1 MRDQAERLR
10 QIIDDIKVNQLK
22 NQANLIN
29 TVKKR
34 NAKVITV
41 TSGKGGVGKTNV
53 TINLAVMLSDMGYRV
68 VILDADF
75 GLANIDILFGI
86 VPKYTLY
93 DVISGNKNILEVLCE
108 GPKEIKFVSGGSGME
123 ELVKLNK
130 NQLEQFVNN
139 ISLLDKICDIILI
152 DTGAGLSDKVIS
164 FVMASD
170 EVILVTTPEP
180 TSITDAYAL
189 TKMISNR
196 DKSKI
201 IKVIVNR
208 AENAKEANDILNK
221 LSIVTSKFLSYKL
234 YPLGYILQDDAVIR
248 SVKTQQPFTLSF
260 PKSNAARLIK
270 DIAKKLVDVEET
282 INQKENSGVRGFV
295 SKLTSLLYR

>member
-1 MRDQAERLR
+1 MRDQADRLR
-10 QIIDDIKVNQLK
+10 QIIDNIKIKQST
-22 NQANLIN
+22 NQAKLIS
-29 TVKKR
+29 TVQKR
-34 NAKVITV
+34 NAKVISV

-53 TINLAVMLSDMGYRV
+53 TINLAIMLSDLGYRV

-86 VPKYTLY
+86 VPKYTLL
-93 DVISGNKNILEVLCE
+93 DVISNKKNILQVLCD
-108 GPKEIKFVSGGSGME
+108 GPKNVKFVSGGSGVE

-196 DKSKI
+196 DNNKI

-208 AENAKEANDILNK
+208 AENVREANDILNK
-221 LSIVTSKFLSYKL
+221 LSIVTNKFLSFKIYQ
-234 YPLGYILQDDAVIR
+234 LGYILQDDAVIK
-248 SVKTQQPFTLSF
+248 SVKSQQPFSLSY
-260 PKSNAARLIK
+260 PKSNATRLIK
-270 DIAKKLVDVEET
+270 EIAKKLVDVEEPV
-282 INQKENSGVRGFV
+282 NQIENLGVKGFV

>member
-1 MRDQAERLR
+1 
-10 QIIDDIKVNQLK
+10 
-22 NQANLIN
+22 
-29 TVKKR
+29 
-34 NAKVITV
+34 
-41 TSGKGGVGKTNV
+41 
-53 TINLAVMLSDMGYRV
+53 MLSDMGYRV

-86 VPKYTLY
+86 VPKYTLL
-93 DVISGNKNILEVLCE
+93 DVISNKKNILQVLCD
-108 GPKEIKFVSGGSGME
+108 GPKNIKFVSGGSGVE

-152 DTGAGLSDKVIS
+152 DTGAGLSDKVIN

-196 DKSKI
+196 DKEKI
-201 IKVIVNR
+201 VKVIVNR

-221 LSIVTSKFLSYKL
+221 LLVVTNKFLSYKL

-248 SVKTQQPFTLSF
+248 SVKMQQPFALSF
-260 PKSNAARLIK
+260 PKSNASRLIK
-270 DIAKKLVDVEET
+270 EIAKKLVDIQESV
-282 INQKENSGVRGFV
+282 NQQESSGVKGFV
-295 SKLTSLLYR
+295 NKLTTLLHR